1 MEEVAAL
8 LLMQCCECGEAD
20 VDLSEDDERNPGDY
34 YCVAC
39 WEKYESGDEA
49 TGGVTQR
56 REVVYTPDG
65 CAMLL

>member
-8 LLMQCCECGEAD
+8 LLRQCCECGEAD
-20 VDLSEDDERNPGDY
+20 VDLSEDEESNPGDY

-39 WEKYESGDEA
+39 WEKYDSGEA